1 MRHTNFNRIQELG
14 EIIHNRKDKFHYRD
28 ISRAFELISHY
39 IYLIFSLFYQLLYYL
54 PNLVVNIRMYKT
66 LGLRN

>member
-28 ISRAFELISHY
+28 ISRAFEL
-39 IYLIFSLFYQLLYYL
+39 YLITF
-54 PNLVVNIRMYKT
+54 I
-66 LGLRN
+66 